1 MQVHQLL
8 GGVRCSLHAG
18 ETPTTYC
25 FLLLSG
31 YKVRVVKDLE
41 YRTLHAISFLQC
53 RAPLLGHR
61 SRTSDGSDGSPLLYM
76 EGRNSLHKEDSKQ

>member
-1 MQVHQLL
+1 MPETLSALLVDEASHASRLKNKKAETLQMQVHQLL

-41 YRTLHAISFLQC
+41 YR
-53 RAPLLGHR
+53 
-61 SRTSDGSDGSPLLYM
+61 
-76 EGRNSLHKEDSKQ
+76 